1 MRDDTVPS
9 GSKRR
14 LPVTKQEFQMR
25 VLRQVEKQ
33 TNTVGVK
40 RNGAP
45 TQKEMENANR
55 KVMQILKSA
64 EEAFELAVHYRSVT
78 FQKLKYALFNA

>member
-1 MRDDTVPS
+1 M
-9 GSKRR
+9 
-14 LPVTKQEFQMR
+14 TKKEFQLR

-33 TNTVGVK
+33 TNTVGMQRK
-40 RNGAP
+40 GAP

-78 FQKLKYALFNA
+78 FQTRQYPLVNA